1 MLQSLPFII
10 LDSLVYAS
18 WLFLVA
24 SGLTLIYGVMKVLNI
39 AHGSL
44 YAFGAYSMAWLVG
57 WFASN
62 FESYEFIYFL
72 FIPISAILVAVIISF
87 FIERIFLRKV
97 YDRDEIVIV
106 LVTYGL
112 FLIFEDTMKLIFGT
126 SSYLPFQPRIILGDI
141 EIFDLPYVIYD
152 LLIIVLAAIVWFLF
166 FCIIRYTKIGKLLI
180 AVIHD
185 REIASAMGINVTKF
199 FVYTFLVG
207 CFLGC
212 LGGAASAPMISV
224 VPGVG
229 VEIIVL
235 AFAVVVTGG
244 LGSITGALLGALL
257 IGFFRTIAIFY
268 FPQLELFIVFFVM
281 AIILSIKPEGIFG
294 TKEARKI

>member
-1 MLQSLPFII
+1 MDSILFII
-10 LDSLVYAS
+10 LDSLRYAS

-44 YAFGAYSMAWLVG
+44 YAFRAYANAWLIG
-57 WFASN
+57 WFFSN
-62 FESYEFIYFL
+62 ISGLDYLAFI
-72 FIPISAILVAVIISF
+72 FIPFSALTIGIILGI
-87 FIERIFLRKV
+87 FIEKIFLRKI
-97 YDRDEIVIV
+97 YFRDEIVIV

-112 FLIFEDTMKLIFGT
+112 FLIFEDVMKLIFGT
-126 SSYLPFQPRIILGDI
+126 SSYLPFQPRMILGDI
-141 EIFDLPYVIYD
+141 TIFDLPYVIYD
-152 LLIIVLAAIVWFLF
+152 LLIIGLALLVWSLF
-166 FCIIRYTKIGKLLI
+166 FFIIRFTKIGKLLI

-185 REIASAMGINVTKF
+185 SEIASSMGVNVSKF
-199 FVYTFLVG
+199 YVYTFLIG

-257 IGFFRTIAIFY
+257 IGLFRTIAIFY
-268 FPQLELFIVFFVM
+268 FPQFELFIVFFVM
-281 AIILSIKPEGIFG
+281 AIVLSVKSEGLFG
-294 TKEARKI
+294 TKEIRKI